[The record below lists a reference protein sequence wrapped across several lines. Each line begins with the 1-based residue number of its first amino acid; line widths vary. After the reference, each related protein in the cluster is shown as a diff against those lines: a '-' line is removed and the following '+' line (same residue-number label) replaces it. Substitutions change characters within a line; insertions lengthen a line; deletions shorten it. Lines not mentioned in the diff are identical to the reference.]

1 MKNYQSEREGQIAF
15 FENFA
20 IDYKDKE
27 VLIDNTDGVWNG
39 NILEFKKNISN
50 LNKVLFQAIKYLSRM
65 RVKGE
70 PVPANILLI
79 DLNSENCYLYH
90 SQDYF
95 EDIHK
100 IYYGGASTD
109 NEDFIGS
116 DFIEKIDYS
125 NQEGSQKV
133 IELLKENNYMKIRL
147 DENCIVGWAKK
158 YYEENPNAK
167 KSDFLGDENGKIK
180 IKGEIREPKLFK
192 DYILPY
198 TNTTNEKFKYLMD
211 CLNDKLSKKD
221 LGAFYTPMLYA
232 EKACELV
239 KMAIDKVPA
248 GNDYIILDR
257 CCGTGNLEQAI
268 LNTLGKEVASHII
281 CSTYE
286 YYEYKVLAERLGD
299 IVRAIIPPTE
309 ATVEYS
315 NGCILNADAM
325 SEEYI
330 NNPIIKK
337 YIDSPNCTVILFE
350 NPPYHDETS
359 GMIQGKG
366 GIFRKSVSYVVQ
378 EMKKEVKGVATNEL
392 ANRFIW
398 SGFKYYLRQETDS
411 YIVFSPI
418 KYWKQYNFCNY
429 QFEKGFIF
437 NRQYFHATASSI
449 SCILWQNK
457 FSNLMNF
464 ELETIDI
471 QENSLINV
479 KNQKIE
485 KVLNPASKNYLKL
498 NLSDKDEIKVWCA
511 KDGTQA
517 LDKKIRVKSFR
528 NNDIIAYLQADS
540 FSIDPKVRNLTNLCL
555 YNGNGCYLTKQKY
568 QNVIP
573 IWVAKHIPL
582 DNWYEKDIY
591 ATTSDGGDKYTK
603 DKEFLKNCLIY
614 TCLSNQ
620 NKCLSFIGS
629 DNRYYKN
636 ELCFDLDAVA
646 FNDLQQYK
654 LDKDEQI
661 LIDLW
666 NKILKET
673 KETKEYNPSY
683 SYGVYQITK
692 EINLYDEKINGKNK
706 ERIYHYPVLNGDL
719 NTLRVKLKE
728 YYKTH
733 IADKMF
739 EYELVK

>member
-337 YIDSPNCTVILFE
+337 YIDSSNCTVILFE
-350 NPPYHDETS
+350 NPPYRDISSNST
-359 GMIQGKG
+359 GKG
-366 GIFRKSVSYVVQ
+366 KKREDWVVSK
-378 EMKKEVKGVATNEL
+378 MKDEVSGATLNEL
-392 ANRFIW
+392 TNRFIW

-411 YIVFSPI
+411 YIVFSPVKYFKSCGLANKNFI
-418 KYWKQYNFCNY
+418 KGY
-429 QFEKGFIF
+429 IF
-437 NRQYFHATASSI
+437 NRKYFHATPSAI
-449 SCILWQNK
+449 SCILWENKEFFYNEVSLEILDIDKNLKIELVKQQTVKKVYENFSKNLYDNRK
-457 FSNLMNF
+457 FSTDAEDGICCNLDGSERIDNKGVCVKKLFNQNILGYIRASSYNF
-464 ELETIDI
+464 DAL
-471 QENSLINV
+471 
-479 KNQKIE
+479 
-485 KVLNPASKNYLKL
+485 SKQLLRCGEYDAHGFFLREDNYKDKL
-498 NLSDKDEIKVWCA
+498 PL
-511 KDGTQA
+511 
-517 LDKKIRVKSFR
+517 
-528 NNDIIAYLQADS
+528 
-540 FSIDPKVRNLTNLCL
+540 
-555 YNGNGCYLTKQKY
+555 
-568 QNVIP
+568 
-573 IWVAKHIPL
+573 WVAKHIPL

-603 DKEFLKNCLIY
+603 DKEFLKSCLIY